1 MVLTLLE
8 VALALLAVALAIT
21 TYRFWRS
28 HLLHIRCVRLCHR
41 IADELCQKQEP
52 ELVTER
58 IFKAIIDHTNAT
70 IGILSLRS
78 GKDSSNRVIQ
88 VHGLPDTTLTG
99 GTSLGSDAGWL
110 YPEESSI
117 DQTRIVYSGLKDALW
132 TSAGIRIGMNQN
144 MICIPVSGPGDID
157 GLLQLV
163 SSPGQMFTRQHLS
176 DLSGAGFYLGAA
188 IHNARLI
195 STISRQRDAA
205 EILYEIGLNISQFL
219 DLDKVIEYAVEQG
232 HRIMGS
238 DLTWYL
244 DRPDGTD
251 KVLEIRKM
259 AGTLHGEFETGN
271 RIPISGRVSALLDPE
286 QAPAL
291 ASYLVFKDIHALS
304 PSELFCDEQ
313 VYQQFKTLGI
323 HSALIVPVRDK
334 QGAKGLLCSFSR
346 HIHTYHEFEINLM
359 KRLSNHLLIALNTAQ
374 LHVNQQKLAVTEERK
389 RLSDELHDNMSQVI
403 NGLSLELHS
412 LVRRGRRHGVGED
425 LLQRLDHI
433 GSVIQ
438 DAKASIREAIFEL
451 RLPEDNQLWKSLE
464 QFSVAFERWHELE
477 ITTRLPSGELSL
489 PLDLQREV
497 LRIVQE
503 MLWNTLRHSGVNRAR
518 LTGDYDHE
526 ENLIRIRVSD
536 LGSGSDA
543 ASIERGQGMA
553 TMRSRAARLDGF
565 LHVHTEAGKG
575 LSITLEFPAHG

>member
-8 VALALLAVALAIT
+8 IALALLAVALAVT

-28 HLLHIRCVRLCHR
+28 HLLHIRCVKLCHR
-41 IADELCQKQEP
+41 IADELCRKQEP

-58 IFKAIIDHTNAT
+58 IFKAIIDHTNAA
-70 IGILSLRS
+70 IGILSLRLEA
-78 GKDSSNRVIQ
+78 DNSNRVIQ
-88 VHGLPDTTLTG
+88 IHGLPDSTLTA
-99 GTSLGSDAGWL
+99 GTSLGKNAGWL
-110 YPEESSI
+110 CPEESTI
-117 DQTRIVYSGLKDALW
+117 DQTRIIYSGLKDSLW
-132 TSAGIRIGMNQN
+132 TSANIRIGMNQN

-163 SSPGQMFTRQHLS
+163 SSPGQVFTRQHLS

-195 STISRQRDAA
+195 STIRRQRDAA

-219 DLDKVIEYAVEQG
+219 DLDKVIDYAVKQG
-232 HRIMGS
+232 HRIMES

-244 DRPDGTD
+244 ERPDGSDT
-251 KVLEIRKM
+251 VLKIRKM
-259 AGTLHGEFETGN
+259 AGQLRGGFEPGN
-271 RIPISGRVSALLDPE
+271 GVPISGQVSALLHPE
-286 QAPAL
+286 QASPA
-291 ASYLVFKDIHALS
+291 ASYLVFNDIHFLE
-304 PSELFCDEQ
+304 PSELFCDKQ
-313 VYQQFKTLGI
+313 VYRQFKALGI

-334 QGAKGLLCSFSR
+334 RGAKGLLCSFSR
-346 HIHTYHEFEINLM
+346 KKHAYHEFDINLM

-374 LHVNQQKLAVTEERK
+374 LHVNEQKLAVTEERK

-412 LVRRGRRHGVGED
+412 LVRRGRRYGVGED

-464 QFSVAFERWHELE
+464 EFTIAFERWHELE
-477 ITTRLPSGELSL
+477 IATRLPSDELSL
-489 PLDLQREV
+489 PLELQREV

-503 MLWNTLRHSGVNRAR
+503 MLWNALRHSGVNRAQ
-518 LTGDYDHE
+518 LTGDYDQGK
-526 ENLIRIRVSD
+526 NLVRVQVSD
-536 LGSGSDA
+536 LGSGADV

-553 TMRSRAARLDGF
+553 TMRNRAARLDGR
-565 LHVHTEAGKG
+565 LRVHTEAEKG
-575 LSITLEFPAHG
+575 LCIALEFPAHG